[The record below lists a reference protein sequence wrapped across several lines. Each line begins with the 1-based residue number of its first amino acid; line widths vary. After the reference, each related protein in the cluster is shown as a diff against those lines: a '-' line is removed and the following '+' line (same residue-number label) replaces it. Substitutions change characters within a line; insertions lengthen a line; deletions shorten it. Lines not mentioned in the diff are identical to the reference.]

1 MKLTA
6 RKLKVTIPLD
16 PSQFA
21 GPPIA
26 DTAPSRTVL
35 SITIDGT
42 ALTADIA
49 TKSLR
54 KAVKTVA
61 DNGADKVA
69 VILQGSLVDNRIEEA
84 GLVVQLK
91 TAKEAAA

>member
-21 GPPIA
+21 VAPIA
-26 DTAPSRTVL
+26 DTAPARTVL

-42 ALTADIA
+42 AFTADIA

-69 VILQGSLVDNRIEEA
+69 VLLTGTLVGQTIKDA
-84 GLVVQLK
+84 GLAAQLK
-91 TAKEAAA
+91 IAKEAAA